1 VTPAEPTGS
10 LTTIVGWLIT
20 DAGDDPRRWQQFLD
34 AHRFLPE
41 QDRQDVREALAAR
54 ASAGTL
60 NDEGNADL
68 WNAIRGLVAHD
79 RSRSGRPGALPAA
92 ELDSLGA
99 IEQSLAPSDPVQRY
113 GWLFATQLPDL
124 GTGFRFSDP
133 AYDAV
138 LREQRT
144 AAIAEVEKQ
153 GLEAVR
159 EFAGDVVDA
168 RTVGECLADA
178 TADKHHAEVLA
189 MVTAERPGERLA
201 EGWLARRF
209 LQDGW
214 TWLDQLLAGEPAPQQ
229 AALALLM
236 SRDYPKAWQVA
247 DTRGTAVAEAFWQ
260 HFPINGLGHGFG
272 SAAEAA
278 GRLAQAGRTAAA
290 LKLVVTY
297 LDDLGLQLTDFLI
310 RLLSQF
316 AGAHQSEPEIG
327 LLTEYDF
334 RTVFEYLNQHA
345 DQDCSAQVGQLEWE
359 FMAVLGDEP
368 PVDRLHEALISDP
381 DLFVAVMEIPWRASD
396 AEDDEDD
403 AEGTEAAPEGE
414 PLTSGQLQRAEN
426 GYVLLTSIDR
436 LPGTQ
441 PDGQVDSAV
450 LRQWVIQVL
459 ERADVSGRRKIAEA
473 LIGQIF
479 ANAPGDDDKTWPCQ
493 PVRDLLEELQ
503 SERVERNLAIKMY
516 NLRGVTGRG
525 LQDGGKQERELA
537 ERYRASAAGFAGS
550 WPQTAA
556 VLRQLA
562 DRYDTNAREEEAEA
576 ERFRQAQQK

>member
-1 VTPAEPTGS
+1 VTPAQPTGS
-10 LTTIVGWLIT
+10 LKTIVGWLIT
-20 DAGDDPRRWQQFLD
+20 DAGDDPRRWQQLLD

-54 ASAGTL
+54 AGAGTL
-60 NDEGNADL
+60 NDDGKAGL
-68 WNAIRGLVAHD
+68 WDAIRGLVAHD

-92 ELDSLGA
+92 ELDALGA
-99 IEQSLAPSDPVQRY
+99 IEQSLAPSDPIQRY

-124 GTGFRFSDP
+124 GTGLRFSDP
-133 AYDAV
+133 AYDAA

-159 EFAGDVVDA
+159 EFAGHAVDA

-189 MVTAERPGERLA
+189 MATAEQPGERLA

-209 LQDGW
+209 QQDGW
-214 TWLDQLLAGEPAPQQ
+214 TWLDQLLAVEPAPGQ

-247 DTRGTAVAEAFWQ
+247 DTRGTPVAEAFWQ
-260 HFPINGLGHGFG
+260 KFPVNGLGHGFG

-290 LKLVVTY
+290 LKLVVIY
-297 LDDLGLQLTDFLI
+297 LDDLGLQLADFLI
-310 RLLSQF
+310 SLLSQF
-316 AGAHQSEPEIG
+316 AGAHQSDPEIG

-334 RTVFEYLNQHA
+334 RTIFEYLNQHA
-345 DQDCSAQVGQLEWE
+345 DQEHSAQVGQLEWE
-359 FMAVLGDEP
+359 FMAILGDEP
-368 PVDRLHEALISDP
+368 PVDRLYEALISDP
-381 DLFVAVMEIPWRASD
+381 GLFVAVMEIPWRASD
-396 AEDDEDD
+396 AEDDEDGEED
-403 AEGTEAAPEGE
+403 AEAAPESE
-414 PLTSGQLQRAEN
+414 PLTSERAQRAEN
-426 GYVLLTSIDR
+426 GYVLLTSIKR

-441 PDGQVDSAV
+441 PDGLVDSAA
-450 LRQWVIQVL
+450 LGRWVTQVL
-459 ERADVSGRRKIAEA
+459 ELADASGRRKIAER
-473 LIGQIF
+473 LIGQIL
-479 ANAPGDDDKTWPCQ
+479 ANAPRDDDETWPCR
-493 PVRDLLEELQ
+493 PVRDLLEDLQ
-503 SERVERNLAIKMY
+503 SERVERSLAIKLY
-516 NLRGVTGRG
+516 NLRGVTGRR
-525 LQDGGKQERELA
+525 LQDGGKQERKLV

-562 DRYDTNAREEEAEA
+562 DMYDTDAREEEIEA
-576 ERFRQAQQK
+576 ERFRQGQQK

>member
-1 VTPAEPTGS
+1 MTPAEPTGT
-10 LTTIVGWLIT
+10 LKTIVGWLIT
-20 DAGDDPRRWQQFLD
+20 DAGDDPGRWQQLID
-34 AHRFLPE
+34 AHRLLPE

-60 NDEGNADL
+60 DDGGKAGL
-68 WNAIRGLVAHD
+68 WDAIRRLVAHD

-99 IEQSLAPSDPVQRY
+99 IEQSLAPSDPAQRY

-124 GTGFRFSDP
+124 GTGFQFSDP
-133 AYDAV
+133 AYDAG

-144 AAIAEVEKQ
+144 AVIAEVEKQ

-159 EFAGDVVDA
+159 EFAVHAVDA
-168 RTVGECLADA
+168 RIVGECLADA
-178 TADKHHAEVLA
+178 TADKHRAEVLA
-189 MVTAERPGERLA
+189 MVTAGQPGERLA

-214 TWLDQLLAGEPAPQQ
+214 TWLDQLLAGEPAPGQ

-260 HFPINGLGHGFG
+260 NFPVNGLGHGFG

-290 LKLVVTY
+290 LKLVVIY
-297 LDDLGLQLTDFLI
+297 LDDLGLQLADFLI
-310 RLLSQF
+310 SLLGQF
-316 AGAHQSEPEIG
+316 AGAHQSDPEIG

-334 RTVFEYLNQHA
+334 RTVFEYLNLHA
-345 DQDCSAQVGQLEWE
+345 DQDRSAQVGQLEWE

-368 PVDRLHEALISDP
+368 PVDRLHEALISDA

-403 AEGTEAAPEGE
+403 AEDTEAEPEGE

-450 LRQWVIQVL
+450 LRQWVTQVL

-473 LIGQIF
+473 LIGQIL

-576 ERFRQAQQK
+576 ERFRQGQQK

>member
-1 VTPAEPTGS
+1 MTPAEPTGS
-10 LTTIVGWLIT
+10 LKTIVGWLIT
-20 DAGDDPRRWQQFLD
+20 DAGDDPPRWQQLLD

-60 NDEGNADL
+60 NNDGRADL
-68 WNAIRGLVAHD
+68 WEALRGFIAHD

-99 IEQSLAPSDPVQRY
+99 IEQLLAPSDPIQRY
-113 GWLFATQLPDL
+113 GWLFATQLPDM
-124 GTGFRFSDP
+124 GSGFRFSDP
-133 AYDAV
+133 AYDAA

-153 GLEAVR
+153 GLETVR
-159 EFAGDVVDA
+159 EFAGYTVDA
-168 RTVGECLADA
+168 RTVGACLADA
-178 TADKHHAEVLA
+178 TADKYHAEALA
-189 MVTAERPGERLA
+189 MATAEQPGERLA

-209 LQDGW
+209 QQDGW
-214 TWLDQLLAGEPAPQQ
+214 TWLDQLLAGEPAPGQ

-247 DTRGTAVAEAFWQ
+247 DTCGTPVAEAFWQ
-260 HFPINGLGHGFG
+260 NFPVNGLGHGFG

-290 LKLVVTY
+290 LKLLITY
-297 LDDLGLQLTDFLI
+297 LHDLGLQLVDLLI
-310 RLLSQF
+310 SLLSQF
-316 AGAHQSEPEIG
+316 ADTHQVDSETQ
-327 LLTEYDF
+327 LLSEYDF

-345 DQDCSAQVGQLEWE
+345 DQERSAQVGQLEWD

-368 PVDRLHEALISDP
+368 PVDRLYEALVSDP
-381 DLFVAVMEIPWRASD
+381 GFFVAVMEISWRASD

-403 AEGTEAAPEGE
+403 EEGAEAAPEGE
-414 PLTSGQLQRAEN
+414 PPTSQQLQQAEN

-450 LRQWVIQVL
+450 LRQWVTQVL
-459 ERADVSGRRKIAEA
+459 ERADASGRRKIAEA
-473 LIGQIF
+473 LIGQIL
-479 ANAPGDDDKTWPCQ
+479 ANAPGDDDETWPCR
-493 PVRDLLEELQ
+493 PVRDLLEVLQ
-503 SERVERNLAIKMY
+503 SERVEQNLAIKLY
-516 NLRGVTGRG
+516 NLRGATGRG

-537 ERYRASAAGFAGS
+537 AQYRASAAGFVGS

-562 DRYDTNAREEEAEA
+562 DMYDTNAREEEAEA
-576 ERFRQAQQK
+576 ERFRQGQQK